1 MSDRRF
7 RLASVLRVRR
17 LQSDTAQ
24 QRTMLA
30 DLRAREARA
39 EANRR
44 EQSVVT
50 AASVDLPRDNDRF
63 IATRHALLAAAASA
77 RAAHHLA
84 VAAAVEAD
92 ATRIDLVAHRRRV
105 DVLESL
111 EERHDDIVRRVD
123 ERRDQHAAEEQALVR
138 WSRGR

>member
-17 LQSDTAQ
+17 LQADAAQ

-39 EANRR
+39 EASRR

-50 AASVDLPRDNDRF
+50 AAGVELPRDNDRF
-63 IATRHALLAAAASA
+63 VATRQALLAAAASA

-84 VAAAVEAD
+84 VAAAGEAD
-92 ATRIDLVAHRRRV
+92 ATRIDLAAHRRRV

-111 EERHDDIVRRVD
+111 EERHDDIVRRMD
-123 ERRDQHAAEEQALVR
+123 DRRAEGAAAEQALVR
-138 WSRGR
+138 WSRNR